1 MVIPPQMPQQPIE
14 ACDLFGWADA
24 ASGRPGVKATQRKE
38 KAATASALPTDV
50 AVPAEPTT
58 NAAEP
63 HSIEISAL
71 CIEPEL
77 AIRHGLCKAAIVD
90 YAARTERGEQ
100 CPPVLVYEIDG
111 KLVLV
116 DGHHRIAALERL
128 DKTSVNAIIV
138 VGSLEEAF
146 EAAIRANRCHGV
158 RLTNKDK
165 RVIVIQALNLFGGK
179 LVLRANQYTTRQAN
193 SRDGNSTTLATRAIK
208 VDIFD
213 GATSRNFALDVNA
226 RNWLAATKGLSGA
239 ALDAAVAQ
247 TMKMNPALISL
258 LENTIA
264 TNPGY
269 IAESTDKLSKGR
281 EFELNYNP
289 TNYWTIKAN
298 VSQNETI
305 VASIAKDLTDY
316 LAERMPIW
324 QSIIDQQTGQP
335 WFSSSYAGGTTAE
348 RYLPA
353 NVNSSLAVAL
363 QKQGKSDPQIR
374 KYAANLSTNY
384 RLSGITE
391 NKILRRFNVGGAVRW
406 VDKGGIGYYGVEQ
419 LPATITALDP
429 NRPVYDKA
437 HTYVDLL
444 IGYRTKLFRDRVG
457 ATFQLNV
464 RNVQE
469 NGARLQ
475 PASALPDGTPNA
487 YRIVDP
493 RQFILSATF
502 DL

>member
-179 LVLRANQYTTRQAN
+179 
-193 SRDGNSTTLATRAIK
+193 RDRL
-208 VDIFD
+208 
-213 GATSRNFALDVNA
+213 
-226 RNWLAATKGLSGA
+226 LAAKCGVS
-239 ALDAAVAQ
+239 DRFVA
-247 TMKMNPALISL
+247 
-258 LENTIA
+258 
-264 TNPGY
+264 G
-269 IAESTDKLSKGR
+269 
-281 EFELNYNP
+281 
-289 TNYWTIKAN
+289 
-298 VSQNETI
+298 
-305 VASIAKDLTDY
+305 
-316 LAERMPIW
+316 
-324 QSIIDQQTGQP
+324 
-335 WFSSSYAGGTTAE
+335 
-348 RYLPA
+348 
-353 NVNSSLAVAL
+353 
-363 QKQGKSDPQIR
+363 IR
-374 KYAANLSTNY
+374 KRGANGSQLWREGLDGKTYRVSGKDGKGEPTAAQGQ
-384 RLSGITE
+384 RI
-391 NKILRRFNVGGAVRW
+391 KRRVNGGGRR
-406 VDKGGIGYYGVEQ
+406 
-419 LPATITALDP
+419 DP
-429 NRPVYDKA
+429 SR
-437 HTYVDLL
+437 
-444 IGYRTKLFRDRVG
+444 R
-457 ATFQLNV
+457 
-464 RNVQE
+464 
-469 NGARLQ
+469 
-475 PASALPDGTPNA
+475 
-487 YRIVDP
+487 
-493 RQFILSATF
+493 
-502 DL
+502 